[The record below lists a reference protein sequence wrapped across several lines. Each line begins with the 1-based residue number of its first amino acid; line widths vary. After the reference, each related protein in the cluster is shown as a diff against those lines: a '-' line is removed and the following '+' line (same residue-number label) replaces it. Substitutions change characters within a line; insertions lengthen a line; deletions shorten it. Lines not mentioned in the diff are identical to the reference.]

1 MALRRVPSSQS
12 TLTLSPSKADANLK
26 YGFHL
31 LDSPLPSPA
40 LPSIIPRHGKK
51 PNPHHLRK
59 CLRVLLRLF
68 AWACGLRLIY
78 WLAWTTIWE
87 ATPPAAVSYLTV
99 DGTVFNIAG
108 DEALPQQPATVLV
121 LDNRGRPKWTV
132 SIPARL
138 PFPLRPD
145 EYATICHQSDQIS
158 KHLRESSSTST
169 STSTHTNTHQTER
182 LYDYY
187 YHDSNF
193 MDVAE
198 AEQHGL
204 LPSARGVDEE
214 LKKRTVSHVEGRD
227 DSGKDLQLVTGSEGE
242 VCGKSL
248 TYILESTDAGFGK
261 TLLGLWISYGL
272 AKKEGRAFF
281 IDDTNWYF
289 SLLDACI
296 SFFFCFLLRLT

>member
-1 MALRRVPSSQS
+1 MILSPRQIPPNMALRRVPSSQS
-12 TLTLSPSKADANLK
+12 TLTLSSSKADVTFK

-51 PNPHHLRK
+51 PNPHRLRRW
-59 CLRVLLRLF
+59 LRVLLRLST
-68 AWACGLRLIY
+68 WACGLGLIY
-78 WLAWTTIWE
+78 WLLWTTIWE
-87 ATPPAAVSYLTV
+87 ATAPAAVSYLTV
-99 DGTVFNIAG
+99 DGDVFNMVG

-132 SIPARL
+132 SIPPSL
-138 PFPLRPD
+138 PLPLRPD

-169 STSTHTNTHQTER
+169 RTNTH
-182 LYDYY
+182 DYY
-187 YHDSNF
+187 YHDPNF

-204 LPSARGVDEE
+204 LPSAKRFDEE
-214 LKKRTVSHVEGRD
+214 LKKRTVSHGEGRD
-227 DSGKDLQLVTGSEGE
+227 DSSKDLQFLSGSEGK
-242 VCGKSL
+242 VCEKSL

-261 TLLGLWISYGL
+261 TLLGLWMSYGL

-289 SLLDACI
+289 HA
-296 SFFFCFLLRLT
+296 